1 MVCAKELN
9 IPQISEYMKH
19 MGITDEELEQL
30 SDQMMD
36 MMDGDSFE
44 MGGSGTLPPFLQNM
58 MKNMPNM
65 PLFSGDNQ
73 NEGEETLPN
82 EDLTAEPPKPS
93 KKEKRKKK
101 KDLKFLN
108 NYCTNLSQKA
118 EEGKMDA
125 IIGRDKEIERVVQ
138 ILCRRTKNNPCL
150 IGEPGVGK
158 TAIAEGIAQRI
169 AAGQVPFYLKGKQV
183 YLLDLTSLVAGTQ
196 FRGQFESRIKGLV
209 NEVKQEGNIILFID
223 ELHTIVG
230 AGSAEGAVDAA
241 NILKPALGRGEIR
254 VIGATTLEEYRKFI
268 EKDAALERRFRPVT
282 VREPDRE
289 TACRMLLD
297 ILAGKDV
304 PKRQLQGYQVILRD
318 STK

>member
-1 MVCAKELN
+1 
-9 IPQISEYMKH
+9 

-73 NEGEETLPN
+73 NEGEETLPS

-118 EEGKMDA
+118 EEE
-125 IIGRDKEIERVVQ
+125 IGRASCRERV
-138 ILCRRTKNNPCL
+138 
-150 IGEPGVGK
+150 
-158 TAIAEGIAQRI
+158 
-169 AAGQVPFYLKGKQV
+169 
-183 YLLDLTSLVAGTQ
+183 
-196 FRGQFESRIKGLV
+196 
-209 NEVKQEGNIILFID
+209 
-223 ELHTIVG
+223 
-230 AGSAEGAVDAA
+230 
-241 NILKPALGRGEIR
+241 
-254 VIGATTLEEYRKFI
+254 
-268 EKDAALERRFRPVT
+268 
-282 VREPDRE
+282 
-289 TACRMLLD
+289 
-297 ILAGKDV
+297 
-304 PKRQLQGYQVILRD
+304 
-318 STK
+318 

>member
-1 MVCAKELN
+1 MVFITSQQGNQKKNEGLCMVCAKELN

-73 NEGEETLPN
+73 NEEEETLPS

-138 ILCRRTKNNPCL
+138 ILSL
-150 IGEPGVGK
+150 IH
-158 TAIAEGIAQRI
+158 I
-169 AAGQVPFYLKGKQV
+169 
-183 YLLDLTSLVAGTQ
+183 
-196 FRGQFESRIKGLV
+196 
-209 NEVKQEGNIILFID
+209 
-223 ELHTIVG
+223 
-230 AGSAEGAVDAA
+230 
-241 NILKPALGRGEIR
+241 
-254 VIGATTLEEYRKFI
+254 
-268 EKDAALERRFRPVT
+268 
-282 VREPDRE
+282 
-289 TACRMLLD
+289 
-297 ILAGKDV
+297 
-304 PKRQLQGYQVILRD
+304 
-318 STK
+318 

>member
-223 ELHTIVG
+223 ELHNLVG
-230 AGSAEGAVDAA
+230 AGNSEGSMNAA
-241 NILKPALGRGEIR
+241 NILKPALSRGEVQ
-254 VIGATTLEEYRKFI
+254 VIGATTFEEYRKYI
-268 EKDAALERRFRPVT
+268 ERDAHHRRRGQRRGRDRRGKHPQARALARRDPGHRRDDV
-282 VREPDRE
+282 
-289 TACRMLLD
+289 CR
-297 ILAGKDV
+297 V
-304 PKRQLQGYQVILRD
+304 PQAH
-318 STK
+318 

>member
-1 MVCAKELN
+1 
-9 IPQISEYMKH
+9 MKS
-19 MGITDEELEQL
+19 LEQL

-44 MGGSGTLPPFLQNM
+44 MGGSGTLPPFLPEHDEEYAKYAAVFGRQ
-58 MKNMPNM
+58 
-65 PLFSGDNQ
+65 S
-73 NEGEETLPN
+73 ERGEETLLS

-158 TAIAEGIAQRI
+158 TAIAEALPSG
-169 AAGQVPFYLKGKQV
+169 
-183 YLLDLTSLVAGTQ
+183 LLPDK
-196 FRGQFESRIKGLV
+196 FR
-209 NEVKQEGNIILFID
+209 FI
-223 ELHTIVG
+223 
-230 AGSAEGAVDAA
+230 
-241 NILKPALGRGEIR
+241 
-254 VIGATTLEEYRKFI
+254 
-268 EKDAALERRFRPVT
+268 
-282 VREPDRE
+282 
-289 TACRMLLD
+289 
-297 ILAGKDV
+297 
-304 PKRQLQGYQVILRD
+304 
-318 STK
+318 

>member
-65 PLFSGDNQ
+65 PLFSDDNQ
-73 NEGEETLPN
+73 NEEEETLPS

-158 TAIAEGIAQRI
+158 TAIAEGIAI
-169 AAGQVPFYLKGKQV
+169 ITVLSTLVFSDV
-183 YLLDLTSLVAGTQ
+183 NLTPVFFSISISLPLATANTITI
-196 FRGQFESRIKGLV
+196 SK
-209 NEVKQEGNIILFID
+209 ID
-223 ELHTIVG
+223 IPTNSIFFWIV
-230 AGSAEGAVDAA
+230 S
-241 NILKPALGRGEIR
+241 NNPCIFSPS
-254 VIGATTLEEYRKFI
+254 
-268 EKDAALERRFRPVT
+268 
-282 VREPDRE
+282 
-289 TACRMLLD
+289 C
-297 ILAGKDV
+297 
-304 PKRQLQGYQVILRD
+304 
-318 STK
+318 

>member
-73 NEGEETLPN
+73 NEGEETLPS

-223 ELHTIVG
+223 ELHNLEI
-230 AGSAEGAVDAA
+230 
-241 NILKPALGRGEIR
+241 GRASCRER
-254 VIGATTLEEYRKFI
+254 V
-268 EKDAALERRFRPVT
+268 
-282 VREPDRE
+282 
-289 TACRMLLD
+289 
-297 ILAGKDV
+297 
-304 PKRQLQGYQVILRD
+304 
-318 STK
+318 

>member
-1 MVCAKELN
+1 MVFITSQQGNQKKNEGLCMVCAKELN

-73 NEGEETLPN
+73 NEGEETLPS

-223 ELHTIVG
+223 ELHNLVG
-230 AGSAEGAVDAA
+230 AGNSEGSMNAA
-241 NILKPALGRGEIR
+241 NILKPALSRGEVQ
-254 VIGATTLEEYRKFI
+254 VIGATTFEEYRKYI
-268 EKDAALERRFRPVT
+268 EKDAALERRFQPVT
-282 VREPDRE
+282 VKEPTVEDTIE
-289 TACRMLLD
+289 AGN
-297 ILAGKDV
+297 LA
-304 PKRQLQGYQVILRD
+304 I
-318 STK
+318 